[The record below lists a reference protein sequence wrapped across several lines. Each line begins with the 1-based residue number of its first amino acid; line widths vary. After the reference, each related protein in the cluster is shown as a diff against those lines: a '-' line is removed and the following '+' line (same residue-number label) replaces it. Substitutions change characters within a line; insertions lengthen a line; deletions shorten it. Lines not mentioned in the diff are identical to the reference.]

1 MTFHDESAP
10 AWHALPGQ
18 EALHRLDSRPEGL
31 SDAEAAAR
39 LDAQGRN
46 VLPEPVVSS
55 RVAVFLRQFRSPLI
69 YILLAASGVSLAL
82 GEWSDALFIF
92 AVLLLDAGI
101 GAVLE
106 WRAET
111 SAAALKKVL
120 RVRPTVLR
128 GGSRREIDAGDLT
141 PGDIILL
148 ESGGAVP
155 ADLRLLS
162 VHDLRIDESLLTG
175 ESAVVE
181 KAEAA
186 LDAATPLADRR
197 NMAFAG
203 SMVLAGRGT
212 GVVCA
217 TAGHTQL
224 GDIARA
230 LGPDETPPPLLLRMR
245 TLSRRIAAATGV
257 IVAMLAVG
265 QYLRGAPLAE
275 IFSMTIAIAVSAIP
289 EGLSV
294 AITMALAVAS
304 ARMARRHVIVRRL
317 PAVEGLGSC
326 TLIAT
331 DKTGTLTVNRLTVKR
346 IALPSGAVFDVA
358 GEGLEIQGGI
368 LPGPSG
374 DDRDAVGRLVT
385 AAALANE
392 ARLHSDNGAIEA
404 SGDSVDV
411 AFLVLAAKLGLNR
424 EGLLEAEP
432 QQTVIPY
439 ESHLGFSASE
449 GAGLVRVKGS
459 PERILAMCEGVD
471 PLAANAQVHQL
482 AEAGYRVIAIAEG
495 SADVANGRLAPA
507 DLGGLRLLG
516 FAGLIDPIRPEVPEA
531 VAACRAAGVEV
542 RMITG
547 DHPATA
553 LAIARQIYADP
564 PPERAVTGSELA
576 LLSGPELE
584 RCILGADVFARVEP
598 GQKTLIVQ
606 TLQAQGH
613 FVAVTG
619 DGVNDAPALRAAQV
633 GVSMGAS
640 GTDVARA
647 AAELIVTDDNFAS
660 IVAGIEEGRTAYA
673 NIRKIVWLLMST
685 AIAEVLLFS
694 LTLLTG
700 LPMPLTAVQI
710 LWLNLVHEGIQNV
723 ALAMERPEPDTMRR
737 PPRPPGQAIFDRQMI
752 EQCVVTGVYI
762 GAVSYLLFAWLDG
775 PGGYDLSE
783 ARNLTLLFLVLFDN
797 FHVLNCRSETRSVL
811 LMAANPVLV
820 TTLVGATALH
830 VLAMNTPGLRDVL
843 DLQPVNAT
851 EWLFLGLLAASV
863 LLVGEGYKA
872 LRARPLLRRSWDR
885 PVILARQPPPGGPR
899 PA

>member
-1 MTFHDESAP
+1 MTLRDESAP
-10 AWHALPGQ
+10 AWHALPGE
-18 EALHRLDSRPEGL
+18 EALRRLESRPEGL
-31 SDAEAAAR
+31 SDAEVTAR
-39 LDAQGRN
+39 LEAQGRN
-46 VLPEPVVSS
+46 VLPEPAVSS
-55 RVAVFLRQFRSPLI
+55 QLVVLLRQFKSPLI
-69 YILLAASGVSLAL
+69 YILLAASVVSLAL
-82 GEWSDALFIF
+82 GAWSDALFIL
-92 AVLLLDAGI
+92 AVLVLDAGI

-111 SAAALKKVL
+111 SAAALKQVL
-120 RVRPTVLR
+120 HVRPTVLR
-128 GGSRREIDAGDLT
+128 GGARREIDAADLA
-141 PGDIILL
+141 PGDVILL

-181 KAEAA
+181 KAEPA
-186 LDAATPLADRR
+186 LDTGTPLADRR

-224 GDIARA
+224 GAIARA
-230 LGPDETPPPLLLRMR
+230 LGPDQTPPPLLLRMR
-245 TLSRRIAAATGV
+245 TLSRRIAVATV
-257 IVAMLAVG
+257 VVVAMLAVG

-294 AITMALAVAS
+294 AITIALAVAS

-346 IALPSGAVFDVA
+346 IALPSGVVFDID
-358 GEGLEIQGGI
+358 GEGLDPHGDVVPE
-368 LPGPSG
+368 PSG
-374 DDRDAVGRLVT
+374 DDRDAVRRLAT

-392 ARLHSDNGAIEA
+392 ARLHSDNGAVEA

-424 EGLLEAEP
+424 DGLLEVEP

-439 ESHLGFSASE
+439 ESLLGFSASE
-449 GAGLVRVKGS
+449 GSGLVRVKGS
-459 PERILAMCEGVD
+459 PERILTMCEGVD
-471 PLAANAQVHQL
+471 PVAANAQVHRL

-495 SADVANGRLAPA
+495 TAGVANGRMAPA
-507 DLGGLRLLG
+507 DLRGLRLLG

-531 VAACRAAGVEV
+531 IAACRAAGVEV

-547 DHPATA
+547 DHPETA
-553 LAIARQIYADP
+553 LAIARQIYAGP

-576 LLSGPELE
+576 RLSGPELE

-598 GQKTLIVQ
+598 GQKTMIVQ
-606 TLQAQGH
+606 ALQANGH

-685 AIAEVLLFS
+685 AVAEVLLFS

-710 LWLNLVHEGIQNV
+710 LWLNLVHEGIQDV
-723 ALAMERPEPDTMRR
+723 ALAMERKEPDTMRR
-737 PPRPPGQAIFDRQMI
+737 PPRPPRQAIFDRQMI
-752 EQCVVTGVYI
+752 EQCILTGVYI
-762 GAVSYLLFAWLDG
+762 GAVSYLLFAWLTG
-775 PGGYDLSE
+775 PGGYDLPE

-797 FHVLNCRSETRSVL
+797 VHVLNCRSETRSVVRIPL
-811 LMAANPVLV
+811 SANPVLI
-820 TTLVGATALH
+820 TTLVGAPALH

-863 LLVGEGYKA
+863 LLVGEGYK
-872 LRARPLLRRSWDR
+872 LVRARPLLRRAVLTRLS
-885 PVILARQPPPGGPR
+885 
-899 PA
+899 PAG